1 MNKLSLTKLVLLFP
15 LILVGCGGGGSDSP
29 ASVVPDPVVP
39 DPVVPDPVVPDPIVP
54 DPVVPDPVET
64 VGFFTEPRFTLSAQ
78 ACIASLSDKA
88 LIVDDGFDESTLVS
102 SDLSC
107 TQSNDGNNLIYNI
120 SWTGSDFNRDDEK
133 DTLTFDVRVEAF
145 TDSTFSYS
153 ELAGQSSMTA
163 LGTSSTFNQLIDD
176 DNADVSFWDID
187 GDTGEGIAEGQ
198 SLRFSIENV
207 DVSLNNYRVVFNG
220 FNAINVDESNAG
232 NSHKHIRGEGTGL
245 DSGITNG
252 IEKFIFDPFDTFVIT
267 GAGDSNSTRVWGIT
281 DIQFSFSIDNPD
293 LESENSAEWLAGSW
307 GVTYPVFGGERLDQE
322 MIDNNYDYRAGA
334 QEVVDE
340 LPSVGHIMTN
350 LSYFA
355 HSHYFTL
362 RGNTNV
368 DVANEIHESLVPTL
382 ENEQIILDV
391 LQKFKD
397 ADKRVILYI
406 STNYLFRADD
416 EVKAAWEAYYNT
428 NFAGDEYLAYE
439 NLIQGFIERFKDY
452 ADGYWLDTT
461 TLLNADGKLE
471 DFIHMIKQ
479 TDPTSIVTANED
491 KNYFSENDA
500 FLFVD
505 SDGID
510 DTDESDYRI
519 VLHEP
524 LNTFQDFTNGHV
536 TPLST
541 GAPPNSWGYEE
552 YTLPNMINE
561 PWVSYNGKTTL
572 KHAWFP
578 VRELWHSPRQPL
590 VFGVEQAYRFVKSVT
605 DGEASITFATTNAD
619 HTTPSVPGYL
629 MQDEMDIMKEINA
642 RLMMETPPAHEVY
655 VRPEGASLVITE

>member
-1 MNKLSLTKLVLLFP
+1 MNNLSLTKLALLFP
-15 LILVGCGGGGSDSP
+15 IILAGCGGGGSDSV
-29 ASVVPDPVVP
+29 ATNDEVIITDPVVP
-39 DPVVPDPVVPDPIVP
+39 DPVVPDPVVPDPVAT
-54 DPVVPDPVET
+54 E
-64 VGFFTEPRFTLSAQ
+64 GFFTEPRFALSAQ
-78 ACIASLSDKA
+78 ACITSLSDES
-88 LIVDDGFDESTLVS
+88 LTVDDGFDESTLAS
-102 SDLSC
+102 NELSC
-107 TQSNDGNNLIYNI
+107 TQSNDGNNLIYSM
-120 SWTGSDFNRDDEK
+120 SWSGTDFNRDDEK

-145 TDSTFSYS
+145 TGSTFSYS

-163 LGTSSTFNQLIDD
+163 LGTSSTFSQVINDEG
-176 DNADVSFWDID
+176 VSFWDID
-187 GDTGEGIAEGQ
+187 GDTGEGITEGQ
-198 SLRFSIENV
+198 SLRFSVENIEM
-207 DVSLNNYRVVFNG
+207 SLDNYRVVFNG
-220 FNAINVDESNAG
+220 FNGINVIETRAG
-232 NSHKHIRGEGTGL
+232 HSHSHIRGEGAGL

-252 IEKFIFDPFDTFVIT
+252 TDQFVFDPFNSFVIT
-267 GAGDSNSTRVWGIT
+267 GSGDSSSVNIWGISNI
-281 DIQFSFSIDNPD
+281 DFSFSIDNPD
-293 LESENSAEWLAGSW
+293 LTSVNSAEWLAGSW
-307 GVTYPVFGGERLDQE
+307 GVTFPVFGGERLDDE
-322 MIDNNYDYRAGA
+322 IATNNYDYRAGA

-340 LPSVGHIMTN
+340 LSTVGHIMTN

-416 EVKAAWEAYYNT
+416 EVKAAWEAYYNA

-561 PWVSYNGKTTL
+561 PWVNYNGKTTL

-590 VFGVEQAYRFVKSVT
+590 VFGVEQAYRFVKSVI

-619 HTTPSVPGYL
+619 HTTLSTPGYL